1 MSDTSLFDDKP
12 QEITPDAG
20 RTEPAVWI
28 RRLRLVEDL
37 SAEAK
42 VIRDIEFRRGLNII
56 CTARASAEDRRVVG
70 HSVGKTL
77 LLRLIRYCL
86 GEHAFS
92 TRPVRR
98 AITAVMERAHVLAE
112 VHIAGHPWVVARPI
126 GLEIGRPSSWAR
138 EGSDIDGLLAGP
150 DGAIPFADY
159 VGMLDQVTTAPFEG
173 VVLPHADRQA
183 TWLDLL
189 AWLSRDQECRFRHQ
203 SEWRDPDSESRTAQL
218 KIEDASLVMRM
229 AMGLLGDEEKKLQV
243 EHRRLQDNKKKL
255 ISDVA
260 RLQML
265 LDAEEDNLRTVLK
278 IDGDIGAGVLFG
290 ATAQDAAKATQKQL
304 DGLLHERAAD
314 RAVEEADQKRLELV
328 EALSRLQQHKSET
341 QGKRDAE
348 QTLLNQLEAADADA
362 YYASFATLG
371 QRWCR
376 LFEAEADAKAKGCP
390 GEPAAARKPGE
401 KDPEQAD
408 RIIACRQHVEALEG
422 QLAQIDKE
430 LAAQSAQRDKAQRVY
445 QDTFDAHVKAIGD
458 IRQRIGY
465 WQEVEERA
473 KRYGEWWSQL
483 TRKQTS
489 LEGLEKKI
497 EESNEKQRAARTRLE
512 GKRAQLSR
520 HFDYVLKTL
529 IGPDAGGEVI
539 LEARGVIPRPNGAVA
554 ASGQALSTSAMV
566 LGFDF
571 ACLIGYITGMGYLPG
586 LMLHDSPREAD
597 MEDALYRRVFDLAA
611 HLEGVFAGAE
621 PSFQYIVATTT
632 PPPDELDRDP
642 YVRLRLDA
650 REDKGLLLG
659 RRIHTA

>member
-1 MSDTSLFDDKP
+1 MSNTHLFEDKP
-12 QEITPDAG
+12 HEIKPAKE
-20 RTEPAVWI
+20 RAEPAVWI

-37 SAEAK
+37 AADAT
-42 VIRDIEFRRGLNII
+42 VIRDIEFRRGLNIV

-92 TRPVRR
+92 TRTVRS
-98 AITAVMERAHVLAE
+98 AITAVLERAHVLAE
-112 VHIAGHPWVVARPI
+112 LHVAGRPWVVARPI
-126 GLEIGRPSSWAR
+126 GLDIAKPPSWAL
-138 EGSDIDGLLAGP
+138 EGNDLDRLMAGP
-150 DGAIPFADY
+150 DGAVKFPDFVNVLEQA
-159 VGMLDQVTTAPFEG
+159 TTAPFAG

-183 TWLDLL
+183 GWLDLL

-218 KIEDASLVMRM
+218 QIEDASLVMRM
-229 AMGLLGDEEKKLQV
+229 AMDLLGDEEKQLQV
-243 EHRRLQDNKKKL
+243 THLKLLADRKKL
-255 ISDVA
+255 VTDIA
-260 RLQML
+260 RLELL
-265 LDAEEDNLRTVLK
+265 LDAEEENLRRILQ
-278 IDGDIGAGVLFG
+278 IDGDIRAGELFG
-290 ATAQDAAKATQKQL
+290 SAAGDVARAKQKQL
-304 DGLLHERAAD
+304 QGLLEEREAD
-314 RAVEEADQKRLELV
+314 KAVEEADNRRLELV
-328 EALSRLQQHKSET
+328 RVVARLQQQKTEVE
-341 QGKRDAE
+341 GKREAE
-348 QTLLNQLEAADADA
+348 QTLMGQLEQADTET

-376 LFEAEADAKAKGCP
+376 LFQTEADAKTKGCP
-390 GEPAAARKPGE
+390 GEPAAPRKPGE
-401 KDPEQAD
+401 KDPEQAQ
-408 RIIACRQHVEALEG
+408 RIADCRRHVEALQG
-422 QLAQIDKE
+422 QLAQLDTDIGAKSGE
-430 LAAQSAQRDKAQRVY
+430 RDKAQRAY
-445 QDTFDAHVKAIGD
+445 QDAFGKHVKAIGE

-483 TRKQTS
+483 TRKQS
-489 LEGLEKKI
+489 SQEGLDKRI
-497 EESNEKQRAARTRLE
+497 QESNEKQRAARARLE
-512 GKRAQLSR
+512 SKRGQLSR

-539 LEARGVIPRPNGAVA
+539 LEARGVIPQPNGSVA

-571 ACLIGYITGMGYLPG
+571 ACLIGYITGIGQLPG
-586 LMLHDSPREAD
+586 LFLHDSPREAD
-597 MEDALYRRVFDLAA
+597 MEDALYHRMFDLAA
-611 HLEGVFAGAE
+611 HLEAVFAGAE

-650 REDKGLLLG
+650 RQEDGLLL
-659 RRIHTA
+659 RRRLTVR